1 MTSSSADLSRF
12 AEDPMTF
19 VPPEPG
25 QERIEDPRFVVTFHK
40 GSHDLVVDRTGPLGE
55 SHRGVDRG
63 APALARRGAR
73 ASLVDVEGRRFG
85 DPDGPGGPA
94 GRARPVP
101 ARKGPVPPGAGLDEG
116 RPIATGRAWFSPFGV
131 YLGGGATLPSDRGR
145 GAMTALLWG
154 SWEEAVR
161 RGTPALV
168 THGGAMSSAILRR
181 LGFRKVGEVVHLI
194 DRADDGEGGGA
205 P

>member
-1 MTSSSADLSRF
+1 
-12 AEDPMTF
+12 
-19 VPPEPG
+19 
-25 QERIEDPRFVVTFHK
+25 
-40 GSHDLVVDRTGPLGE
+40 
-55 SHRGVDRG
+55 
-63 APALARRGAR
+63 
-73 ASLVDVEGRRFG
+73 
-85 DPDGPGGPA
+85 
-94 GRARPVP
+94 
-101 ARKGPVPPGAGLDEG
+101 
-116 RPIATGRAWFSPFGV
+116 
-131 YLGGGATLPSDRGR
+131 
-145 GAMTALLWG
+145 MTALLWG